1 VEIFI
6 ANEQVPDGLAVR
18 VQVELSGREANR
30 LFLAGDTLIQ
40 LPLDGALPDA
50 DGSPIPRVSIFL
62 SEIAGSRDGL
72 TRVFEDAASAER
84 FAAAVR
90 SQLETAL
97 EAP

>member
-1 VEIFI
+1 VEIDI
-6 ANEQVPDGLAVR
+6 TSQQVPEGMA
-18 VQVELSGREANR
+18 VQVKVRLSGRETSR
-30 LFLAGDTLIQ
+30 LFVSGDTLIQ

-50 DGSPIPRVSIFL
+50 DGTPVPRMSVFL
-62 SEIAGSRDGL
+62 SELAGKRDGL
-72 TRVFEDAASAER
+72 SRTFTDAAAAQA